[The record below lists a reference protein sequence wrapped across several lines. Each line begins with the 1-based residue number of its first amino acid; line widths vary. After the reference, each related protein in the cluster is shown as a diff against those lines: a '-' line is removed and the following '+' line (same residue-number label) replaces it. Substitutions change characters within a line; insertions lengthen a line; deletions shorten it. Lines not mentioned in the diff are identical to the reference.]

1 MEMLIGID
9 WSEDSHVVCIMN
21 PAGAQVSLF
30 EIPATWQGF
39 MGLAAEIE
47 KLGQAPQDCLVAL
60 ETAHNLL
67 VDFLLARGYQVY
79 VIPPSVVNSSRGRD
93 GSSGAR
99 TDESDATLLA
109 DLLRTDRA
117 RFAPWKPDG
126 ALVCQMRA
134 KLGLI
139 YKLTISIT
147 RYSNRLRAVLLRAYP
162 QPLGLF
168 SSLTTQIGLR
178 FLMTYPTP
186 QAARNLTYEHFV
198 AFCDE
203 QGYTHPRRMPE
214 RYAHLHRLLPEAG
227 AVMVL
232 AYQDEIPFLA
242 ELLLTMV
249 QQKGQEK
256 RQVLDLFA
264 AHSDHAI
271 FASLPGAG
279 DLLAPSLLVQ
289 FGDHRD
295 RFPTPG
301 SVQALAGTC
310 PVTIRS
316 GKKKIVKFR
325 KACDRDFRRIAQQF
339 AVASVQESAWAAA
352 YWQEIR
358 PHCDS
363 KAHAYRCLANRWL
376 KIIWTLWQ
384 QRQAYD
390 EAYHLQQRALRRRPR

>member
-1 MEMLIGID
+1 MKVLIGID
-9 WSEDSHVVCIMN
+9 WSEDHHVVCIMN
-21 PAGAQVSLF
+21 PAGATVSLF

-39 MGLAAEIE
+39 MRLAAEIE
-47 KLGQAPQDCLVAL
+47 KLGQAPGDCLVAL

-67 VDFLLARGYQVY
+67 VDFLLAQGYQVY
-79 VIPPSVVNSSRGRD
+79 VIPPSVVKSSRGRQ

-117 RFAPWKPDG
+117 RFAPWKPNG
-126 ALVCQMRA
+126 PLVCQMGA

-139 YKLTISIT
+139 HKLTTSIT
-147 RYSNRLRAVLLRAYP
+147 RYSNRLRAVLMRAYP

-168 SSLTTQIGLR
+168 DSLTTQIGLR

-186 QAARNLTYEHFV
+186 QAAQNLTYEQFA
-198 AFCDE
+198 AFCKE
-203 QGYTHPRRMPE
+203 QGYTHPKRIPE
-214 RYAHLHRLLPEAG
+214 RYAHLQRALPGPA

-242 ELLLTMV
+242 RLLLTLV
-249 QQKGQEK
+249 QQKGQEI
-256 RQVLDLFA
+256 RQVGDLFA
-264 AHSDHAI
+264 AHPDQSI

-279 DLLAPSLLVQ
+279 DLLAPSLLVK

-295 RFPTPG
+295 RFPTPEG
-301 SVQALAGTC
+301 VQALAGTC

-316 GKKKIVKFR
+316 GKKTIIKFR
-325 KACDRDFRRIAQQF
+325 KACDRDFRRIATQF
-339 AVASVQESAWAAA
+339 AVASVRESAWAAA
-352 YWQEIR
+352 YWQEVR
-358 PHCDS
+358 PNCDS

-376 KIIWTLWQ
+376 KIIWTVWQ
-384 QRQAYD
+384 RRQAYD